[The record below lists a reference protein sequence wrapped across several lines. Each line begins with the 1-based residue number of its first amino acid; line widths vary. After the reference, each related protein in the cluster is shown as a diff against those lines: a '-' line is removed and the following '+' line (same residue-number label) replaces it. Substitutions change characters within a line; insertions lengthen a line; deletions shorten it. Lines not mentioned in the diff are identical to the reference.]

1 MSRVA
6 RTVTLCL
13 AFVALVVGLFFH
25 SKTRV
30 PVLSDDQLRD
40 LGVFVMP
47 RPRQLSPFALETDDG
62 KPFDAS
68 SLEGHWSFLFFG
80 FTHCPDICP
89 TAMAAMG
96 AAERQMQA
104 GGVSDED
111 QPFAGI
117 LVTVDPERDDAA
129 TLARYVEG
137 FSPRFIGVRGDRE
150 ALAAF
155 ASEVNV
161 AFAQVPDPSGQSP
174 YQVDHTGNIV
184 IINPRGH
191 YHGFMRM
198 PHKPENI
205 VAAYRTLAATF

>member
-1 MSRVA
+1 MSNVG

-13 AFVALVVGLFFH
+13 AFVALVIGLFFH

-30 PVLSDDQLRD
+30 PVLSDDELRD
-40 LGVFVMP
+40 LGVFVLP
-47 RPRQLSPFALETDDG
+47 RPRELSPFALETHDG
-62 KPFDAS
+62 NSFDVSA
-68 SLEGHWSFLFFG
+68 LEGRWSFLFFG

-89 TAMAAMG
+89 TAVAAMG
-96 AAERQMQA
+96 TAERQIQEA
-104 GGVSDED
+104 GANDDD
-111 QPFAGI
+111 QPFFGI

-129 TLARYVEG
+129 TLARYVQG
-137 FSPRFIGVRGDRE
+137 FSPRFAGVRGERE

-155 ASEVNV
+155 AGEVNV
-161 AFAQVPDPSGQSP
+161 AFAQVPDPSGQNP

-205 VAAYRTLAATF
+205 VAAYRTLVATF